1 MAVDKRSGAAM
12 RGDAIIKRIGRGANG
27 VEVGVFRGVL
37 SRYLIKKGVSRL
49 IMVDSWLPADEQP
62 AQYKSTKDYCAGLSA
77 QEAASNEAMARKV
90 ALDSGGRAVVLKMSS
105 VAAAATVGDAS
116 LDFVFLDADHSY
128 EGVRADI
135 AAWLPKV
142 KSGGWI
148 GGHDIDNPEPPFD
161 FSGVRKAVD
170 EAFTEGV
177 ELDDNFTW
185 FWRVG

>member
-1 MAVDKRSGAAM
+1 M
-12 RGDAIIKRIGRGANG
+12 RCDAILKRVGKGARG

-37 SRYLIKKGVSRL
+37 SRLLIKSGVAHL
-49 IMVDSWLPADEQP
+49 YMVDNWLPAEEQP
-62 AQYKSTKDYCAGLSA
+62 EQYRATGDYCSSLRAE
-77 QEAASNEAMARKV
+77 EAAANEALARKV
-90 ALDSGGRAVVLKMSS
+90 ALDSGGRGIVLKAASTD
-105 VAAAATVGDAS
+105 AAAMVDDAS

-128 EGVRADI
+128 EGVRDDI

-142 KSGGWI
+142 KPGGWI

-161 FSGVRKAVD
+161 FSGVRKAVN

-177 ELDDNFTW
+177 ELDDNYTW